1 MRVTKNQKLSTVLN
15 YIGTISGKGIGRTLF
30 VRFLIFA
37 IVPMIIIG
45 VVSINNGV
53 TTIKEARLE
62 GLTVVAMAKQQRL
75 IEYFKLIE
83 TNLRLQAELV
93 NTINFL
99 SELKSESKKYIKSLK
114 EYTRS
119 YQWATIEDKYAADIS
134 RFLTAHNY
142 IDILLIDNEGN
153 VLYSVRHDDDLG
165 RNLFNGKYTNTR
177 FSQAAKS
184 AINTGRPVYSDME
197 FYAPYQ
203 NKLSSFYMQAVVNE
217 VGKKIGLLAIH
228 LSNDPITNI
237 MNEIVSFG
245 ETGETYLVGKDLL
258 MRAKTKYN
266 NKEGILRTRVDTQN
280 IKNWFNRDDNNN
292 KNKNKLE
299 SGLYKNYRNVYVLG
313 IQIPFEITGI
323 QMLVVSEINEQ
334 EAYLSANRL
343 TNIIIV
349 ITLITFLIVVIISIY
364 SARVL
369 TRPIKEISNW
379 AREISVGNLF
389 KKNIVAPDNEIGVL
403 NKTFCELV
411 DSLQSVTWIMESFS
425 VGDLSTKMEKRS
437 KNDIL
442 IIALIQLRNSMRAV
456 VKQANEISRG
466 EYENNFIVRGE
477 RDELG
482 NALVNMTANIQQA
495 KMKNNEQD
503 WIKTGQT
510 GLSEVM
516 RGEMGLGVLANNVIM
531 FLCQHLSSCMGIIYI
546 AEEDLLHLS
555 GSYACNN
562 NEIIRKNVLF
572 GDGIVG
578 QCAVN
583 RKYIVFDDVPDDYI
597 KIKSGL
603 GDSLPE
609 QILII
614 PLVYNDKVYGVME
627 LCFLKKTQSRELE
640 FLEIVDESIAIVI
653 STIFSRNQINET
665 LYQVQEKS
673 EELQSQQEE
682 LKASNEELEE
692 QTQLLRQSEEELKLA
707 NNELESKSKSLKL
720 QKNSVEEKN
729 KEVELKAKEL
739 ESASKYKSEFL
750 ANMSHELRTPLNSLL
765 ILSKML
771 RDNSEGNLNDKQIEW
786 ANVITNS
793 GSELLE
799 LINEILDLSKVE
811 SGKMEVNISQVDIN
825 ELIKSIVEKF
835 DPLAKN
841 KDIKFNIDNRL
852 KQEINLTTD
861 YQRLS
866 QILKNLL
873 SNAIKFTDS
882 GAVTFSLYLAK
893 DEVKSNKIN
902 QFKVDNMLALSVTDT
917 GIGIARKK
925 MNAIFKAF
933 QQEDGSIS
941 RKYGGTGLG
950 LSISKQLA
958 GLLNGEIT
966 VENSPQGGCVFTLY
980 IPISYEL
987 DNDMLLLEDDN
998 IENDI
1003 ILDDENDSDQ
1013 ALSSQLED
1021 INIDIYIPDDRNH
1034 ITKNKKTVLIIEDNM
1049 DFAALLLELVR
1060 TQNYLGLVAGDGR
1073 SGIKLA
1079 EEFKPTAILLDIGLP
1094 DMSGEDVLTYFKAHV
1109 KTRHIPIHIIS
1120 AMIKE
1125 NKYLQKGAVGFL
1137 SKPVNMASIEKLFTK
1152 INNIVDS
1159 KIKTILLI
1167 EDNQDS
1173 QIAISALIENDFT
1186 KIVTASDIESAKK
1199 ILISQKIDCV
1209 LLDIGLP
1216 DSYGIDFITELKED
1230 FLDDCPLIIHTGR
1243 ELSDFELAEINR
1255 AASSVIIK
1263 CAESHDR
1270 LLDETMLFLHH
1281 VDSRLPKNQRKV
1293 IHSLHDSEKIFLDK
1307 KILVVDDDMR
1317 NLFALSGLLSERGIK
1332 VVMAENGQD
1341 ALDKLLDNPD
1351 FDLILMDIM
1360 MPIMDGYEAIKL
1372 IRNNQDTRLIPI
1384 ICLTAKAMQEDRQMC
1399 IDAGANDYLTK
1410 PIDIEKLLSI
1420 LRVWL
1425 HQ

>member
-1 MRVTKNQKLSTVLN
+1 MRLMRLTEKYNLSVALD
-15 YIGTISGKGIGRTLF
+15 YIKTISGKGIGRTLF
-30 VRFLIFA
+30 IRFLIFA
-37 IVPMIIIG
+37 LIPMIIIG

-62 GLTVVAMAKQQRL
+62 GLTVVAMAKQERL
-75 IEYFKLIE
+75 IEYFRLIE
-83 TNLRLQAELV
+83 TNLRLQSELV

-99 SELKSESKKYIKSLK
+99 DKLKVGSENYNKSLK

-119 YQWATIEDKYAADIS
+119 YQWANIEDKYAADIS

-142 IDILLIDNEGN
+142 IDILLIDNQGN
-153 VLYSVRHDDDLG
+153 ILYSVRKDDDLG
-165 RNLFNGKYTNTR
+165 RNLFNGKYKNTR
-177 FSQAAKS
+177 FSHAAQS
-184 AINTGRPVYSDME
+184 AIHTGRSVYSDME

-203 NKLSSFYMQAVVNE
+203 NKLSSFYMQAVVNGMGE
-217 VGKKIGLLAIH
+217 KIGLLAIH
-228 LSNDPITNI
+228 LSNDPITKI
-237 MNEIVSFG
+237 MNEVVSFG
-245 ETGETYLVGKDLL
+245 NTGETYLVGKDLL
-258 MRAKTKYN
+258 IRSKTKYN
-266 NKEGILRTRVDTQN
+266 NEIDILRIKVETQQ
-280 IKNWFNRDDNNN
+280 IKNWFNKVES
-292 KNKNKLE
+292 KNVNYHK
-299 SGLYKNYRNVYVLG
+299 SALYKNYRNISVLG
-313 IQIPFEITGI
+313 VQIPFEITGI

-343 TNIIIV
+343 TNIVII
-349 ITLITFLIVVIISIY
+349 ITLITFFIVIISSIY

-369 TRPIKEISNW
+369 TRPIEEISNW

-389 KKNIVAPDNEIGVL
+389 KKNIITPDNEIGIL

-442 IIALIQLRNSMRAV
+442 IIALTQLRNSMRAV

-466 EYENNFIVRGE
+466 EYENNFVVRGE

-482 NALVNMTANIQQA
+482 NALVNMAKNIQQA

-503 WIKTGQT
+503 WMKTGQT

-516 RGEMGLGVLANNVIM
+516 RGEQGLGILANNIIM
-531 FLCQHLSSCMGIIYI
+531 FLCQHISSSMGIIYI
-546 AEEDLLHLS
+546 AEENLLRLS
-555 GSYACNN
+555 GHYACND
-562 NEIIRKNVLF
+562 NEVVRKNILF
-572 GDGIVG
+572 GDGMVG

-583 RKYIVFDDVPDDYI
+583 RNPIIFEDIPDDYI

-603 GDSLPE
+603 GESLPK

-614 PLVYNDKVYGVME
+614 PFVYNDKVYGVME
-627 LCFLKKTQSRELE
+627 LCFLRKTQGRELE
-640 FLEIVDESIAIVI
+640 FLEIVDESIAIAI
-653 STIFSRNQINET
+653 STVFSRNQINET

-673 EELQSQQEE
+673 EELQAQQEE

-707 NNELESKSKSLKL
+707 NKELESKSKSLRL
-720 QKNSVEEKN
+720 QKNAVEEKN

-739 ESASKYKSEFL
+739 ASASKYKSEFL

-771 RDNSEGNLNDKQIEW
+771 KDNSEGNLNEKQIEW

-811 SGKMEVNISQVDIN
+811 SGKMEVNISHVDID

-841 KDIKFNIDNRL
+841 KNIKLIVDNKI
-852 KQEINLTTD
+852 KQEINFTTD

-873 SNAIKFTDS
+873 SNAIKFTDV
-882 GAVTFSLYLAK
+882 GEVTFSLYLAK
-893 DEVKSNKIN
+893 DEAMSNKKHSKI
-902 QFKVDNMLALSVTDT
+902 DGMLALSVADT
-917 GIGIARKK
+917 GIGISKKK
-925 MNAIFKAF
+925 MDVIFKAF

-950 LSISKQLA
+950 LSISKELA
-958 GLLNGEIT
+958 SLLNGEIT
-966 VENSPQGGCVFTLY
+966 VKSSPDGGCVFTLY
-980 IPISYEL
+980 VPISYEL
-987 DNDMLLLEDDN
+987 VDHVTSEFTDISNN
-998 IENDI
+998 IDLTDEINEG
-1003 ILDDENDSDQ
+1003 LDVT
-1013 ALSSQLED
+1013 SQLKD
-1021 INIDIYIPDDRNH
+1021 INVDVYIPDDRCH
-1034 ITKNKKTVLIIEDNM
+1034 ITNNKKTVLIIEDNK

-1060 TQNYLGLVAGDGR
+1060 TQNYLGLVAGGGR

-1109 KTRHIPIHIIS
+1109 MTRHIPIHIIS
-1120 AMIKE
+1120 AMMKE

-1137 SKPVNMASIEKLFTK
+1137 TKPVNMDSIKKLFTK
-1152 INNIVDS
+1152 INAIVDN
-1159 KIKTILLI
+1159 KTKTILLI
-1167 EDNQDS
+1167 EDNKDS

-1186 KIVTASDIESAKK
+1186 KVLTADDIESAKK

-1216 DSYGIDFITELKED
+1216 DSYGINFISELKDD
-1230 FLDDCPLIIHTGR
+1230 FLEDCPLIIHTGR
-1243 ELSDFELAEINR
+1243 ELNDDELAEINR

-1263 CAESHDR
+1263 CAQSHDR

-1307 KILVVDDDMR
+1307 KIMIVDDDMR

-1341 ALDKLLDNPD
+1341 AVEKLLENPD
-1351 FDLILMDIM
+1351 FDLVLMDIM
-1360 MPIMDGYEAIKL
+1360 MPVMDGYEAIRL
-1372 IRNNQDTRLIPI
+1372 IRKNKNTCLIPI

-1399 IDAGANDYLTK
+1399 INSGANDYLTK
-1410 PIDIEKLLSI
+1410 PVDIEKLLSI

-1425 HQ
+1425 HT